1 MIMKNKKLKI
11 IAGPCSVDSKNMEE
25 IRRIAHMQVG
35 PNKAVWGIRVVG
47 LKSRTNYEDDKN
59 KMGVDLDYFN
69 EMRKYITDYFS
80 IKFGVEYEFFIEPKT
95 ISYFVE
101 LLKTTHVMIAFEVI
115 DPIMQLRKYMDGFDG
130 RLFIWNPAVNQLG
143 WPIAI
148 MGEFARKHDW
158 WIGLKNGKWLGEKL
172 ELAESDD
179 YQGETSLEKT
189 WKGLATYANHPAKT
203 VYIQRGVDVPE
214 KGNYRNYPIHKTA
227 ARVKKSTGTMMFFDP
242 SHTCGPK
249 LRDKIV
255 EETISAMQ
263 IKISDDEYLY
273 DGVLIEVGTS
283 KTDTDQHI
291 SLDDFRYLIKELAVF
306 RDLDAL
312 EIDI

>member
-1 MIMKNKKLKI
+1 MKNKKLKI
-11 IAGPCSVDSKNMEE
+11 IAGPCSLDPKNMDE
-25 IRRIAHMQVG
+25 IRRFGHMKVG
-35 PNKAVWGIRVVG
+35 PYNAVWGVRMVG
-47 LKSRTNYEDDKN
+47 LKSRTNYEEDPN
-59 KMGVDLDYFN
+59 KMGIDL
-69 EMRKYITDYFS
+69 KYINEIRRHMNDLFDL
-80 IKFGVEYEFFIEPKT
+80 KFALEEEFFLEPKSMIYMT
-95 ISYFVE
+95 EI
-101 LLKTTHVMIAFEVI
+101 LKTTHLVIAFEVV
-115 DPIMQLRKYMDGFDG
+115 DPLLQLRKFIERQFDG
-130 RLFIWNPAVNQLG
+130 RIFIWNPAVNQLG
-143 WPIAI
+143 WQVAI
-148 MGEFARKHDW
+148 MGEFARKYDW
-158 WIGLKNGKWLGEKL
+158 WIGLKNGKWLGERL

-189 WKGLATYANHPAKT
+189 WKGLATYAAHPKKT

-227 ARVKKSTGTMMFFDP
+227 ARVKKSTGSMMFFDP

-255 EETISAMQ
+255 DETISAMQ
-263 IKISDDEYLY
+263 MKISEDEYLY